1 MVIVVWWALNRISSQ
16 LKKFRSIMAAAAGV
30 QTPKALYRH
39 LLRKLQVLPAGA
51 RDHYKHRIRQ
61 VGHNI
66 GHFAYNMITGMD
78 NLR

>member
-1 MVIVVWWALNRISSQ
+1 MVIVVWWALNRIRS
-16 LKKFRSIMAAAAGV
+16 KFRSIMAAAAGV

-61 VGHNI
+61 VNS
-66 GHFAYNMITGMD
+66 
-78 NLR
+78 L